1 MKLQEKAKKDNYIM
15 NTMKVSSLSHVIAHT
30 DKGTLTLKLSKGG
43 SEYDYRFV
51 LDAVPFSDKENKELL
66 ELFKGVLFD

>member
-1 MKLQEKAKKDNYIM
+1 MKLTEKAQKDNYIM
-15 NTMKVSSLSHVIAHT
+15 KVMNIPSISHVIAHT

-51 LDAVPFSDKENKELL
+51 LDAVPYGDKENKELL